1 MSYPTQVLFTGP
13 LISLAPG
20 FAQELIRQGYRP
32 HAASHQLR
40 LIAHLSRWLDARG
53 MDVEDITPVALQK
66 FLAARRTQGYVL
78 WLSPKA
84 LMPFLEY
91 LRSRGMWAA
100 SQGELGPAD
109 ELLTSY
115 GGYLLEVRGLA
126 KSSAQ
131 EYVKLVRPFVADRV
145 LGGALDWASLT

>member
-1 MSYPTQVLFTGP
+1 MSHPTQVLFTGP
-13 LISLAPG
+13 LISFAQG

-40 LIAHLSRWLDARG
+40 LIAHLSRWLDAGG
-53 MDVEDITPVALQK
+53 MGVDDITPTVLQK
-66 FLAARRTQGYVL
+66 FLAARRARNNTQKQ
-78 WLSPKA
+78 SPKA

-91 LRSRGMWAA
+91 LRSRGMWASPQA
-100 SQGELGPAD
+100 ERGPTD

-115 GGYLLEVRGLA
+115 GVYLLEVRGLA

-131 EYVKLVRPFVADRV
+131 ENVK
-145 LGGALDWASLT
+145 